1 MKIKTGETLESWAAR
16 VEMFEKGR
24 AMQRIAKGDNPMEV
38 VEDMSRRIIDKMVY
52 PIVKSFDQP
61 NMSNAAVKESRKKYE
76 EIMKNV
82 AKAAD
87 HIDKDT

>member
-1 MKIKTGETLESWAAR
+1 MKIKIGETLESWASR

-24 AMQRIAKGDNPMEV
+24 AMQRIAKGDDPIEV
-38 VEDMSRRIIDKMVY
+38 VEDMSRRIIDKMLY
-52 PIVKSFDQP
+52 PILKSFDQP
-61 NMSNAAVKESRKKYE
+61 KMSNAAVDESRKKYE

-87 HIDKDT
+87 HVDIDT

>member
-1 MKIKTGETLESWAAR
+1 MKIKIGETLEVWASR

-24 AMQRIAKGDNPMEV
+24 AMQRIAKGDDPIEV
-38 VEDMSRRIIDKMVY
+38 VEDMSRRIIDKMLY
-52 PIVKSFDQP
+52 PILKSFDQP
-61 NMSNAAVKESRKKYE
+61 KMSNAAVDESRKKYE

-87 HIDKDT
+87 HVDIDT